1 MLDYLFFLHIFF
13 NSTGSLQVLTML
25 PLSQLFPIQRKN
37 SFICQNDIFKCWP
50 EQRPSSLRKVMTFQY
65 KTWSLVTFPKCRIA
79 EGIRSHHWRPIY
91 VRKDYKETLWVT
103 YANTLD
109 NIDEMEKYIGIHK
122 LPKVMQKVIENLI
135 QPIPNKEKIELII
148 KIFPLRK
155 ARALMVSV
163 VKPAS

>member
-1 MLDYLFFLHIFF
+1 M
-13 NSTGSLQVLTML
+13 
-25 PLSQLFPIQRKN
+25 
-37 SFICQNDIFKCWP
+37 
-50 EQRPSSLRKVMTFQY
+50 
-65 KTWSLVTFPKCRIA
+65 
-79 EGIRSHHWRPIY
+79 
-91 VRKDYKETLWVT
+91 T

-109 NIDEMEKYIGIHK
+109 NIDAMEKYIGIHK

-155 ARALMVSV
+155 ARALLVSV